1 MSFPYLQ
8 LEGDP
13 YTQGLA
19 QGQQLQPQI
28 GHNLEVYF
36 RRFEVEGKLHRE
48 AVLERSE
55 RYLSAI
61 SSKNPDYFAGI
72 EGIADGGGFDLLEIG
87 ALNVRYE
94 ILYHQFA
101 HEEASSRFASEEAS
115 SRFAHE
121 PPQGCTAFAVLPSAS
136 ADGALWMGK
145 NWDWIVDVKGAL
157 LHTRHPDGLET
168 LSFTEAGIFGGKIG
182 MNSAGLGLCIN
193 GLVSADDDW
202 SRLGK
207 PFHLRTYEVLC
218 SRTLE
223 EAIAKATEEPR
234 SGSANFLIGQGEKAV
249 NLETAPHALIQLE
262 GERLVHANH
271 FVDPG
276 RYGVRLS
283 PVEWL
288 DRSHHRHHRLE
299 ALIAQKK
306 PGLEDFKAA
315 LADGEGHPY
324 AVCRYPSPEEFELG
338 EPYQT
343 VASVIMNL
351 STREMWVSDG
361 PPDQNPYQRYRF

>member
-13 YTQGLA
+13 YTQGLT
-19 QGQQLQPQI
+19 QGQRLGPQI

-36 RRFEVEGKLHRE
+36 RRFEVEGKLHRR

-55 RYLSAI
+55 RYLKALGRQ
-61 SSKNPDYFAGI
+61 NPDYFAGMK
-72 EGIADGGGFDLLEIG
+72 GLADGAGFDLLEIG
-87 ALNVRYE
+87 ALNFRYE
-94 ILYHQFA
+94 ILYHQ
-101 HEEASSRFASEEAS
+101 
-115 SRFAHE
+115 FAHE

-136 ADGALWMGK
+136 ADGALWMGQ
-145 NWDWIVDVKGAL
+145 NWDWMIGVKGAL

-207 PFHLRTYEVLC
+207 PFHLRTYEVLR

-234 SGSANFLIGQGEKAV
+234 SGSANFLLGQGEKAV
-249 NLETAPHALIQLE
+249 NLETAPHALIRLE

-271 FVDPG
+271 FLDPQ

-288 DRSHHRHHRLE
+288 DRSHHRHRRLE

-351 STREMWVSDG
+351 NTREMWISDG
-361 PPDQNPYQRYRF
+361 PPDRNPYERYRF

>member
-1 MSFPYLQ
+1 MSFPFLQ

-13 YTQGLA
+13 YAQGLS
-19 QGQQLQPQI
+19 QGQQLADRI

-36 RRFEVEGKLHRE
+36 RRFEVEGKLRRE

-55 RYLSAI
+55 RYLNAI
-61 SSKNPDYFAGI
+61 SGQNPDYFAGMQ
-72 EGIADGGGFDLLEIG
+72 GLADGGGFDLLEIG

-101 HEEASSRFASEEAS
+101 HE
-115 SRFAHE
+115 
-121 PPQGCTAFAVLPSAS
+121 PPQGCTAFAVLPGSS
-136 ADGALWMGK
+136 ADGALWMGQ
-145 NWDWIVDVKGAL
+145 NWDWIVDVAGAL

-182 MNSAGLGLCIN
+182 LSSQGLGLCIN
-193 GLVSADDDW
+193 GLVSADDHW
-202 SRLGK
+202 ARLGK
-207 PFHLRTYEVLC
+207 PFHLRTYEVLR

-223 EAIAKATEEPR
+223 EAIAKATAEPR
-234 SGSANFLIGQGEKAV
+234 SGSANFLIGQGQEAV
-249 NLETAPHALIQLE
+249 DLETAPNAVIQLE

-271 FVDPG
+271 FVEPE
-276 RYGVRLS
+276 RHGVRLS

-288 DRSHHRHHRLE
+288 DRSNHRHHRLD
-299 ALIAQKK
+299 ALIGEGK

-324 AVCRYPSPEEFELG
+324 AVCRYPSPEEFDLG

-343 VASVIMNL
+343 VASIIMNL

-361 PPDQNPYQRYRF
+361 PPDKNPYERYAL